1 MKYTT
6 NSSQMVDNT
15 DLPSNSNIDELSN
28 DTQVDRLCTCGSLVI
43 DVYEKMLM
51 LMFMKKLEYQKLRF
65 SVFLR
70 PKGRNKI
77 K

>member
-1 MKYTT
+1 
-6 NSSQMVDNT
+6 MVDNT

-28 DTQVDRLCTCGSLVI
+28 DTQVDRRCTCGSLVI

-65 SVFLR
+65 SVSLR